1 MKLAIPFRD
10 DVVTYCSSFP
20 IRKENLMKTMRDTA
34 RVSLV
39 ALLTVTFLCVFQG
52 AALAQGQEDGS
63 VMNQVKWEHGPCVSS
78 LDKWAQIDVPEGFVF
93 ANGSDTRLLME
104 AMGNVN
110 SGTEVGFI
118 APNTLDWFVVFEFDK
133 IGYVKD
139 DEKDNLDSAA
149 ILESIR
155 KGTEAGN
162 KVRKERG
169 FPTLHI
175 VGWEVEPHYN
185 DLTNNLEWAIRAEN
199 QDGSPVLNHNTRLL
213 GRRGVMKSTL
223 VVDPETFGAV
233 LPLYRSNLDGFV
245 FKSGQSYA
253 EFTKGDKVAK
263 YGLTALV
270 AGGAGAAA
278 AKLGLF
284 KILGKYF
291 KVVIV
296 AVIAFFAGIW
306 KFLKSLFSGGSRK
319 SEEVAEPEPQMVGQ
333 MTETDQSSA
342 LGSSGSSG

>member
-1 MKLAIPFRD
+1 MKLAFPLQD
-10 DVVTYCSSFP
+10 DISTNCSSIP
-20 IRKENLMKTMRDTA
+20 IRKEKLMKTNTVTA

-39 ALLTVTFLCVFQG
+39 ALLTAVLLLLGQG
-52 AALAQGQEDGS
+52 AAIAQGQEDGG
-63 VMNQVKWEHGPCVSS
+63 VLNQVQWEHGPCVSN
-78 LDKWAQIDVPEGFVF
+78 LDKWAQIDVPDGFVF

-110 SGTEVGFI
+110 TGTEVGFI
-118 APNTLDWFVVFEFDK
+118 APTSLDWFVVFEFDK

-139 DEKDNLDSAA
+139 DEKDDLNSAA
-149 ILESIR
+149 ILESIQ

-162 KVRKERG
+162 KIRRERG
-169 FPTLHI
+169 FPTLQI
-175 VGWEVEPHYN
+175 IGWEVEPHYN

-199 QDGSPVLNHNTRLL
+199 EDGSLVLNHNTRLL
-213 GRRGVMKSTL
+213 GRRGVMKTTL
-223 VVDPETFGAV
+223 VVDPEAFDAV
-233 LPLYRSNLDGFV
+233 LPVYRSNLDGFE
-245 FKSGQSYA
+245 FNAGQTYA
-253 EFTKGDKVAK
+253 EFTKGDKIAK

-291 KVVIV
+291 KVVII

-306 KFLKSLFSGGSRK
+306 RFIKSLFGGGSSRR
-319 SEEVAEPEPQMVGQ
+319 EEVEPQMVGQ
-333 MTETDQSSA
+333 LSERDQSSV
-342 LGSSGSSG
+342 L

>member
-1 MKLAIPFRD
+1 
-10 DVVTYCSSFP
+10 
-20 IRKENLMKTMRDTA
+20 MKTTRVTA
-34 RVSLV
+34 RISLV
-39 ALLTVTFLCVFQG
+39 ALLTAAMLFGFQG
-52 AALAQGQEDGS
+52 AALAQGQEEGG
-63 VMNQVKWEHGPCVSS
+63 VLNQVRWEHGPCVSS
-78 LDKWAQIDVPEGFVF
+78 LDKWAKIDVPEGFVF
-93 ANGSDTRLLME
+93 ANGSDTRILME

-118 APNTLDWFVVFEFDK
+118 APTSLDWFVVFEFDK

-149 ILESIR
+149 ILKSIQ
-155 KGTEAGN
+155 KGTEASN
-162 KVRKERG
+162 KIRKERG
-169 FPTLHI
+169 FPALHI

-185 DLTNNLEWAIRAEN
+185 DMTNDLEWAIRAEN
-199 QDGSPVLNHNTRLL
+199 EDGSLVLNHNTRIL

-223 VVDPETFGAV
+223 VVDPEAFDAV
-233 LPLYRSNLDGFV
+233 LPAYRSNLDGFE
-245 FKSGQSYA
+245 FKAGQTYA
-253 EFTKGDKVAK
+253 EFVKGDKIAK

-296 AVIAFFAGIW
+296 AIIAFFAGIW
-306 KFLKSLFSGGSRK
+306 KFLKSLFGGGSRK
-319 SEEVAEPEPQMVGQ
+319 EEEPEMVGQ
-333 MTETDQSSA
+333 LTERDQSSVV
-342 LGSSGSSG
+342 

>member
-1 MKLAIPFRD
+1 
-10 DVVTYCSSFP
+10 
-20 IRKENLMKTMRDTA
+20 MKTN
-34 RVSLV
+34 RVTVRVALV
-39 ALLTVTFLCVFQG
+39 ALLTATLVCGYHGTAG
-52 AALAQGQEDGS
+52 AQGQEDGGIL
-63 VMNQVKWEHGPCVSS
+63 NQIQWEHGPGVSA
-78 LDKWAQIDVPEGFVF
+78 LGQWAEIEVPDGFVF
-93 ANGSDTRLLME
+93 ANGSDTQLLME

-118 APNTLDWFVVFEFDK
+118 APTSLDWFVVFEFDK

-139 DEKDNLDSAA
+139 DEKDDLDSEA
-149 ILESIR
+149 IIESIR

-162 KVRKERG
+162 KVRRERG
-169 FPTLHI
+169 FPTLQI

-199 QDGSPVLNHNTRLL
+199 EDGSLVLNHNTRLL

-223 VVDPETFGAV
+223 VVDPEVFASV
-233 LPLYRSNLDGFV
+233 LPVFRSSLDGFE
-245 FKSGQSYA
+245 FKSGQTYA
-253 EFTKGDKVAK
+253 EYTKGDKIAK

-296 AVIAFFAGIW
+296 AVIAFFAGIL
-306 KFLKSLFSGGSRK
+306 KFLKSLFGGGSGRK
-319 SEEVAEPEPQMVGQ
+319 EEEPQMVGQ
-333 MTETDQSSA
+333 LTERDQSSVF
-342 LGSSGSSG
+342 